1 MHTVLFATA
10 NPGKKRLFVPI
21 FARYGLSC
29 ITPAEAGLNSNHPPE
44 TGHTPEENALLK
56 ARAFH
61 SPQWPLV
68 FGDDAGLEIDAL
80 NGEPGLQTR
89 RWGGHFADDVDDE
102 TWLHYLLARLQGVP
116 PEKRTARFVAAW
128 ALIDPAG
135 DEHVHR
141 LVSEFCIAVYPR
153 RPITPGF
160 PLSAVQIGLAE
171 TIEARSEQLAR
182 EWERW
187 GVLDVLRQLYINTR
201 RD

>member
-1 MHTVLFATA
+1 MRHTILFATA
-10 NPGKKRLFVPI
+10 NPGKKQLFAPI
-21 FARYGLSC
+21 LACYGLRC
-29 ITPAEAGLNSNHPPE
+29 VTLIEAGLNGRRPPE

-89 RWGGHFADDVDDE
+89 RWGGLFADDVDDQ
-102 TWLHYLLARLQGVP
+102 TWLCYLLGRLEGVP

-128 ALIDPAG
+128 ALIDAAG
-135 DEHVHR
+135 NEHVHR
-141 LVSEFCIAVYPR
+141 IVSHFRIATRPI

-160 PLSAVQIGLAE
+160 PLSAVRIGLAE
-171 TIEARSEQLAR
+171 AMEGRSKQLAR

-187 GVLDVLRQLYINTR
+187 GVLEGLVKE
-201 RD
+201 